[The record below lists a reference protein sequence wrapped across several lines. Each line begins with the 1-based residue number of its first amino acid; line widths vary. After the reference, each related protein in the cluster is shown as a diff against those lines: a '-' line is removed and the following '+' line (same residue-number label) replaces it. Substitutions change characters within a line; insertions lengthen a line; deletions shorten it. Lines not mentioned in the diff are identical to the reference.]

1 MHLKKLKGT
10 IGRFVIYLFFIFIIP
25 LISLAVAEAET
36 LKFRIFTYVTRMESM
51 PIGFCDVPTNV
62 LC

>member
-10 IGRFVIYLFFIFIIP
+10 IRRFVIYLFFIFIIP

-36 LKFRIFTYVTRMESM
+36 LKFRILDLWNNSTKDF
-51 PIGFCDVPTNV
+51 
-62 LC
+62 